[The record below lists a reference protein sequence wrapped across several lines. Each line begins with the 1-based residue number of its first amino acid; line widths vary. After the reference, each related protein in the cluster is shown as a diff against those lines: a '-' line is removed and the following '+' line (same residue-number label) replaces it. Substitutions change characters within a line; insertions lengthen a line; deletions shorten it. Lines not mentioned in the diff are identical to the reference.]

1 MPPAAGAPAVAQG
14 AAAAAAD
21 SAAAHPTSPGATPA
35 DADQE
40 KTKLA
45 WKPGGRRHASTMTS
59 QRGGKAL
66 DAACAHDG
74 WRTYEGATRWWIRCE
89 QCGGRLA
96 EGRVAHRETVKI
108 LEGWTPPG
116 AAGHATIGQEVTLTG
131 RWTCGLCESELEQG
145 TASVLT
151 GVGRICIPCRSGP
164 GRAQAPPPAKTPE
177 APPPAETPETP
188 PPAETPAQE
197 KENDTVL
204 TLNSAQV
211 EYLQETLTVQ
221 QWHRLTALA

>member
-1 MPPAAGAPAVAQG
+1 MARGAV
-14 AAAAAAD
+14 AAAAD
-21 SAAAHPTSPGATPA
+21 STAAAAHPTSPRATPA

-45 WKPGGRRHASTMTS
+45 WKPGGQRHASTLTS
-59 QRGGKAL
+59 QRGGKAP
-66 DAACAHDG
+66 DPACAHDG
-74 WRTYEGATRWWIRCE
+74 WRTYEGATKWWIRCE

-96 EGRVAHRETVKI
+96 EGQVARRETLKI

-116 AAGHATIGQEVTLTG
+116 VAGHATTGQAVTLTG
-131 RWTCGLCESELEQG
+131 RWACGLCGSELEQG

-164 GRAQAPPPAKTPE
+164 GRLQAPPPGETPE
-177 APPPAETPETP
+177 APPSAETL
-188 PPAETPAQE
+188 AQE
-197 KENDTVL
+197 KENDMVL

-221 QWHRLTALA
+221 QWRRLTALA